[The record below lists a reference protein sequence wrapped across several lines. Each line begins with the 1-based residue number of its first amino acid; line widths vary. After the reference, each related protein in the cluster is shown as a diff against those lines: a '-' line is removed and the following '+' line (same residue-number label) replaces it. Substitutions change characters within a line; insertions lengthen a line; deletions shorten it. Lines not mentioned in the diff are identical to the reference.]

1 MKILQA
7 NRDAVWACDTEV
19 MNIDVKTQGPVGNGQ
34 VTCVSMYGGP
44 DIEFP
49 MGKGF
54 AIWIE
59 NIGQAKGLLKEY
71 FQEWF
76 EDPNYEKIWHN
87 YGFDRHVMMN
97 EGIDCKGF
105 AGDTMHMARLWDT
118 SRDKGISSR

>member
-1 MKILQA
+1 
-7 NRDAVWACDTEV
+7 